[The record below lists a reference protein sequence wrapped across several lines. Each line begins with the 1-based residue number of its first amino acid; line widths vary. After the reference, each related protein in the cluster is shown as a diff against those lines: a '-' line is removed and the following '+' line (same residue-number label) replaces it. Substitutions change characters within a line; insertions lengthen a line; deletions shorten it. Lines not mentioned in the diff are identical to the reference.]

1 MWFTRSQARAAA
13 LIAVLVFAPSTRA
26 SERILHVHGVHGKDG
41 LSPYGGAITDASGT
55 IYGTTFNGG
64 ASNMGTVWA
73 RRPNGAYAGLHS
85 FGDAGDG
92 VTPAGTLVLDG
103 AGFLYGATGGG
114 GASSHGTVFKLKT
127 DGSSYLV
134 LHSFTGTTS
143 DAAQPLLCPILVGST
158 LYGTA
163 LGGGLYS
170 QGVLYK
176 LNTDGMG
183 FGLVHS
189 FAGGTTDGASPFAA
203 PTYESGTGFLYGTAQ
218 LAGASSHGVVYKVKT
233 DGGSYAVIHD
243 FAGGVSDG
251 ALPTGGVVRDAAG
264 NLYGTTYNGGTPD
277 HGVLYTLTTGG
288 AGFAV
293 LHTFTGGAM
302 DGSSPAGPLLLQGS
316 LLYGTTIAGGSAGAG
331 TLFSIATSGA
341 GFAVLRSF
349 SGTSDGGGPQ
359 CTLVL
364 DARGHLL
371 GTATG
376 GGAGYGVAFDSSADG
391 QTYVVLHEF
400 LSNSGTNPERGLVS
414 DGAGNFYGTT
424 NGGGA
429 FGLGMVFKM
438 KADGTH
444 FMVLHNFQGGTT
456 DGAYPQGTLAL
467 DGSGHVY
474 GTTVLAGAVDEGT
487 VFRIGTD
494 GNGFV
499 LLHSFEASAVD
510 GAFPFA
516 GVVWDPANSK
526 LYGTT
531 HDGGL
536 HNGGIVYALP
546 TAGGSVTPLWSFD
559 PNDNAHPGSASLL
572 FDASVLYVGGIYDLY
587 GTTLGTDGTAHKGNV
602 YTVKTDGSVYL
613 SLHAFQD
620 LDGASPSCTLVADGG
635 AGYIY
640 GTTALGGSD
649 ANAGTVFKMKKTDGT
664 EFQTLHVFDGNDG
677 GNSVSGLVRDGAGHL
692 FGATEGVGAAGA
704 GTVFRIDEDGS
715 RFRTLHAFAG
725 GLWDGATPT
734 GSLLL
739 QGHTLVGTAIVGGWE
754 NVGAEFAVFT
764 CPAGDANGDGSVDV
778 ADVFFLINSLFAGGP
793 SPPCTGD
800 MNGDGVTEVG
810 DVFYL
815 INFLFA
821 GGPAPL

>member
-1 MWFTRSQARAAA
+1 MWFTRSQARIAA
-13 LIAVLVFAPSTRA
+13 LIAVLVGVPVTRA
-26 SERILHVHGVHGKDG
+26 SDTILRVHGKDG
-41 LSPYGGAITDASGT
+41 LSPYGGAVTDASGT
-55 IYGTTFNGG
+55 IYGMTFNGG

-73 RRPNGAYAGLHS
+73 RRPNGAYAVLHS

-92 VTPAGTLVLDG
+92 VTPAGTLVFDG

-114 GASSHGTVFKLKT
+114 GASSHGTVFKMKA
-127 DGSSYLV
+127 DGSSYQI

-143 DAAQPLLCPILVGST
+143 DGAQSLLCPILVGST
-158 LYGTA
+158 FYGTA
-163 LGGGLYS
+163 LYGGAS
-170 QGVLYK
+170 NQGVLYK

-189 FAGGTTDGASPFAA
+189 FAGGVTDGASPFAA

-233 DGGSYAVIHD
+233 DGGSYAVLHH
-243 FAGGVSDG
+243 FAGGMDDG
-251 ALPTGGVVRDAAG
+251 ALPSGGVVRDASG

-302 DGSSPAGPLLLQGS
+302 DGSGPGGPLLLQGS
-316 LLYGTTIAGGSAGAG
+316 LLYGTTTAGGSAGAG
-331 TLFSIATSGA
+331 TLFSIGTSGG

-359 CTLVL
+359 CTLVR

-371 GTATG
+371 GTTVG

-400 LSNSGTNPERGLVS
+400 LSNSGTNPERGLVT

-444 FMVLHNFQGGTT
+444 FTVLHNFQGGTT

-467 DGSGHVY
+467 DSLGHVF

-516 GVVWDPANSK
+516 GVVWNGFNSK

-559 PNDNAHPGSASLL
+559 PNDNAHPGSASLML
-572 FDASVLYVGGIYDLY
+572 DAATQYLY
-587 GTTLGTDGTAHKGNV
+587 GTTLGTDGTTQKGNV
-602 YTVKTDGSVYL
+602 YKVNIDGSVYL
-613 SLHAFQD
+613 PLHAFQGS
-620 LDGASPSCTLVADGG
+620 DGASPSCTLVADG
-635 AGYIY
+635 AGYVY

-677 GNSVSGLVRDGAGHL
+677 GSSVGGLVRDGSGHL
-692 FGATEGVGAAGA
+692 FGTTGSFGAMSA
-704 GTVFRIDEDGS
+704 GTVFRIDESGS
-715 RFRTLHAFAG
+715 RFRTLHTFTG
-725 GLWDGATPT
+725 GLWDGSVPS

-739 QGHTLVGTAIVGGWE
+739 QGHTLVGTAYAGGWE
-754 NVGAEFAVFT
+754 DVGAEFAVFT
-764 CPAGDANGDGSVDV
+764 CPSGDANGDGTVDV
-778 ADVFFLINSLFAGGP
+778 ADVFFLINKLFAGGP
-793 SPPCTGD
+793 APPCTGD
-800 MNGDGVTEVG
+800 VNGDGVADVG

-821 GGPAPL
+821 GGPAPI